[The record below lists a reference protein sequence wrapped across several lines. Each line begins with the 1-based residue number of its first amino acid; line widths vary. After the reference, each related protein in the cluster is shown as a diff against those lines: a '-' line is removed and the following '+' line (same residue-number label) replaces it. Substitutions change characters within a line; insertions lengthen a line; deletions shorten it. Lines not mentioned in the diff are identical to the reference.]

1 MKRSLRAIRTQ
12 KSCLH
17 TVFSFFLIILAV
29 VLTGVSTVRTILDHY
44 RAELPDVST
53 LTYYEP
59 SLTTR
64 IFASDGALIGTLY
77 RENRTWTTFDDI
89 SPQLR
94 DAILAIEDSR
104 FYEHRGVDPKG
115 VLRAIW
121 SKATGSGGKQGA
133 STITMQLAR
142 AMFLSPKQSMDR
154 KLKEVL
160 VAIEIEKS
168 FTKDEIM
175 ELYLNQIYLGSG
187 AYGVHAASNLY
198 FGKKPKDLTAAEASL
213 IAGLPQ
219 APSEYSPFVDEKKAK
234 IRQKLVLKRMHS
246 TGKLTKT
253 EYEAAKKEV
262 DSQKFKNRKRKE
274 FTILKVPY
282 FTTYVIK
289 QLYKQFDEEM
299 LYRGGLNIYTTVDLK
314 LQRKGEE
321 IVKRRVAADTKYL
334 NVHQAAFVTVE
345 NGTGYIRAMVGGTGW
360 KDKAQ
365 FNRAWQAERQPG
377 SSFKTFVYATAVEC
391 GYPPTTSIPDSPI
404 DINGWKPKNSD
415 GKFYGPMSMANALR
429 QSRNV
434 VAVRLLQ
441 VAGVNRVIQTARK
454 MGITGK
460 LQAVPSLALGA
471 ADLTVLEMADA
482 ISTFPNGGIRIPA
495 TPIKMITDRDG
506 NVVIDHRFPE
516 KKDVLSESTASYMME
531 MMRGVVTG
539 GTATSAFMPNHEAG
553 GKTGTTDSYRD
564 AWFVGYT
571 RDYTTAVW
579 CGNDDYTKMWRSF
592 GGDLPAG
599 IWKEVM
605 TFALRNTKP
614 SKLPITRPNKVGMLV
629 CTQSKQRVG
638 PHCPNG
644 QTELISPYGITKRSF
659 CPLHGAPAWSPGK
672 AVPKDKD
679 ADKDKDKDKS
689 PTDEAAEAA
698 AETAAPVNFDEPGS
712 APVPT
717 QIEIPIEIPLDNPG
731 DGQPAPVGGPAEL
744 PPPPADPVPPAPVEL
759 PPPPEPVDLP
769 PPPAPAPEPVVIPID
784 PAPVPAPAPAQI
796 EPADF

>member
-1 MKRSLRAIRTQ
+1 MKRSLEKIKTRR
-12 KSCLH
+12 SCLSTLFWIFL
-17 TVFSFFLIILAV
+17 TVLGV
-29 VLTGVSTVRTILDHY
+29 GLTGISTVRTILDHY

-77 RENRTWTTFDDI
+77 RENRTWTKLDNM
-89 SPQLR
+89 SPFLEK
-94 DAILAIEDSR
+94 AVLAIEDTR
-104 FYEHRGVDPKG
+104 FREHHGVDPIG
-115 VLRAIW
+115 VMRAII
-121 SKATGSGGKQGA
+121 SKASSSGDSQGA

-142 AMFLSPKQSMDR
+142 NLFLSPKQTLDR

-168 FTKDEIM
+168 FTKNEIL

-187 AYGVHAASNLY
+187 AYGVYSASTLY

-219 APSEYSPFVDEKKAK
+219 APSEYSPFESESAAKA
-234 IRQKLVLKRMHS
+234 RQKEVLKRM
-246 TGKLTKT
+246 LDVN
-253 EYEAAKKEV
+253 YLNEADYKKALKEV
-262 DSQKFKNRKRKE
+262 DGQKFKNRKRKS

-282 FTTYVIK
+282 FTTFVIK

-299 LYRGGLNIYTTVDLK
+299 LFRGGLNIYTTVDLK
-314 LQRKGEE
+314 LQAKGEKV
-321 IVKRRVAADTKYL
+321 VKEFVARDEYAL

-377 SSFKTFVYATAVEC
+377 SSFKTFVYSTAIEC
-391 GYPPTTSIPDSPI
+391 GYNPSTTVSDSPI
-404 DINGWKPKNSD
+404 NINGWEPKNSD
-415 GKFYGPMSMANALR
+415 GKFFGAMSMAHALQ

-434 VAVRLLQ
+434 VAVRLMQ
-441 VAGVNRVIQTARK
+441 FTGPQRVIQTARK

-460 LQAVPSLALGA
+460 LNPFYSLALGA

-482 ISTFPNGGIRIPA
+482 ISTFPNGGVRIPA
-495 TPIKMITDRDG
+495 SPIKMITDRDG
-506 NVVIDHRFPE
+506 NVVIDNRFPD
-516 KKDVLSESTASYMME
+516 KKDVLSESTASSMME

-539 GTATSAFMPNHEAG
+539 GTATAAFMPNHEAG

-579 CGNDDYTKMWRSF
+579 CGNDDYSQMWRSF

-599 IWKEVM
+599 IWKAVM
-605 TFALRNTKP
+605 TYALRNTKP
-614 SKLPITRPNKVGMLV
+614 SKLPITHPSKVGLLM
-629 CTQSKQRVG
+629 CSDSHQRVG
-638 PHCPNG
+638 PSCPNTYRELVSRYNIPG
-644 QTELISPYGITKRSF
+644 QF
-659 CPLHGAPAWSPGK
+659 CTLHGAPKYAPSSGTYTDTK
-672 AVPKDKD
+672 TDYA
-679 ADKDKDKDKS
+679 A
-689 PTDEAAEAA
+689 PTDKAAESAA
-698 AETAAPVNFDEPGS
+698 AAPAIPVEP
-712 APVPT
+712 APNDAPIPT
-717 QIEIPIEIPLDNPG
+717 QVEMPTEIPLDPVPAEAVRNT
-731 DGQPAPVGGPAEL
+731 DVAPVAPQPVEL
-744 PPPPADPVPPAPVEL
+744 PPPAPAPVEL
-759 PPPPEPVDLP
+759 P
-769 PPPAPAPEPVVIPID
+769 PAPEPVVIPV
-784 PAPVPAPAPAQI
+784 APPS
-796 EPADF
+796 E